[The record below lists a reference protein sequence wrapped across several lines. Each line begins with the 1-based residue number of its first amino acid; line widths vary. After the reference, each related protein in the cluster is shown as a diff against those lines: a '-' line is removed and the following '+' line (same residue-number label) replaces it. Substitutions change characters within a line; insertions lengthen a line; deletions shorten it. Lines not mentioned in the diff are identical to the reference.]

1 MTKLE
6 ELINEFCPDG
16 VEYYSLSELFIQFSG
31 MGGVSNKWADSG
43 NCQFIDYMNAYNNIS
58 IDVTNLPYA
67 TVKNLN
73 QFILRQGDILFTSA
87 SETPDECAY
96 SSVIED
102 EITDGIFMDDHLFGL
117 RIKDEYIKNISPS
130 YLKYAFRSVSFRKQI
145 KKAVRGVTRFYVS
158 KPDFMKLLIPLPP
171 LSIQS
176 EIVHILD
183 SFTLLTAE
191 LTAELTA
198 RQKQYAFYRD
208 YLLDFSNEDVTKKI
222 PDIDCSQV
230 KTLRLDEVAQIY
242 DGTHQTP
249 NYKDS
254 GIPFISVENI
264 KDIYGSKKYIS
275 EEDFNKY
282 KIKPQVNDVFMTR
295 IGSIGDCAILDKQA
309 DLAYYVSLALIR
321 PNTDIVIS
329 KYLKYVIESRFG
341 RKELRKRT
349 LVNAVPI
356 KINKNDIGKIE
367 LPIPPLSVQENI
379 VKILDRFDKLNNDMS
394 EGLPAEIEARKK
406 QYEYYRDTLL
416 SFDDKTCSQIVKV
429 ERERELTR
437 IKAIKWLKLGEIAS
451 IIRGGNFQKKDFV
464 EQGKPCIHYG
474 QIYTRLGTTTS
485 KSITYLNDD
494 VYSKSKKAMPNDIVM
509 AVTSENIEDVC
520 KSTVWLG
527 NEDIAVSGHTAII
540 HPSINSKYLAYYFQ
554 TTMFFKQKRKL
565 AHGTKVIEVTPD
577 KLNDIIIPVPPLE
590 EQERI
595 VSILDRFDKLCN
607 DISEGLPAEIEARQK
622 QYEYYRDK
630 LLTFKEKI
638 VY

>member
-1 MTKLE
+1 MW
-6 ELINEFCPDG
+6 IG
-16 VEYYSLSELFIQFSG
+16 IYS
-31 MGGVSNKWADSG
+31 
-43 NCQFIDYMNAYNNIS
+43 
-58 IDVTNLPYA
+58 
-67 TVKNLN
+67 
-73 QFILRQGDILFTSA
+73 
-87 SETPDECAY
+87 
-96 SSVIED
+96 
-102 EITDGIFMDDHLFGL
+102 
-117 RIKDEYIKNISPS
+117 
-130 YLKYAFRSVSFRKQI
+130 AFRV
-145 KKAVRGVTRFYVS
+145 
-158 KPDFMKLLIPLPP
+158 PLPP

-282 KIKPQVNDVFMTR
+282 KIKPQINDVFMTR

-367 LPIPPLSVQENI
+367 LPLPPLSVQENI

-394 EGLPAEIEARKK
+394 DGLPAEIEARKK

-416 SFDDKTCSQIVKV
+416 SFDDKACSQIVKV

-437 IKAIKWLKLGEIAS
+437 SKAIKWLKLGEIGKVRMCKRILKSQTNAQFGVPFYKIGTFGKKADAYVS
-451 IIRGGNFQKKDFV
+451 NELFNEYKSKYSYPKKGDILISCSGTIGRTVVFNGEPAYFQDSNIV
-464 EQGKPCIHYG
+464 WLENDESVV
-474 QIYTRLGTTTS
+474 LN
-485 KSITYLNDD
+485 TYLKYCYDRQPWRAESGGTIARLYN
-494 VYSKSKKAMPNDIVM
+494 A
-509 AVTSENIEDVC
+509 NIE
-520 KSTVWLG
+520 
-527 NEDIAVSGHTAII
+527 NAV
-540 HPSINSKYLAYYFQ
+540 
-554 TTMFFKQKRKL
+554 
-565 AHGTKVIEVTPD
+565 
-577 KLNDIIIPVPPLE
+577 IPVPPLE

-630 LLTFKEKI
+630 LLTFKMRN
-638 VY
+638 

>member
-208 YLLDFSNEDVTKKI
+208 YLLDFSNEDVIKKI
-222 PDIDCSQV
+222 PDIDCSNV
-230 KTLRLDEVAQIY
+230 EYKRLGEVCNVQSG
-242 DGTHQTP
+242 GTPSKKESEYWNGGT
-249 NYKDS
+249 
-254 GIPFISVENI
+254 IPWLASTVCKNKKSVEEVTN
-264 KDIYGSKKYIS
+264 YITEKGLKNS
-275 EEDFNKY
+275 SAKMMKENTTL
-282 KIKPQVNDVFMTR
+282 I
-295 IGSIGDCAILDKQA
+295 
-309 DLAYYVSLALIR
+309 ALVGA
-321 PNTDIVIS
+321 T
-329 KYLKYVIESRFG
+329 
-341 RKELRKRT
+341 
-349 LVNAVPI
+349 
-356 KINKNDIGKIE
+356 IGKIAF
-367 LPIPPLSVQENI
+367 LPFEASINQNVAGLFPIDENIINADYLFYACSTLYSKFQNLGNGKLAMANMSFVRNLVIPVPPLSVQENI

-416 SFDDKTCSQIVKV
+416 SFDDKACSQIVKV
-429 ERERELTR
+429 ERERE
-437 IKAIKWLKLGEIAS
+437 S
-451 IIRGGNFQKKDFV
+451 
-464 EQGKPCIHYG
+464 
-474 QIYTRLGTTTS
+474 
-485 KSITYLNDD
+485 
-494 VYSKSKKAMPNDIVM
+494 
-509 AVTSENIEDVC
+509 
-520 KSTVWLG
+520 
-527 NEDIAVSGHTAII
+527 
-540 HPSINSKYLAYYFQ
+540 
-554 TTMFFKQKRKL
+554 
-565 AHGTKVIEVTPD
+565 
-577 KLNDIIIPVPPLE
+577 
-590 EQERI
+590 
-595 VSILDRFDKLCN
+595 
-607 DISEGLPAEIEARQK
+607 
-622 QYEYYRDK
+622 
-630 LLTFKEKI
+630 
-638 VY
+638 

>member
-6 ELINEFCPDG
+6 ELINELCPDG
-16 VEYYSLSELFIQFSG
+16 VEYKTVGEVCTIKKGAQLNKDKLKDNGLYPVINGGVNPSGYWDEYNFNANLITISQGGASAGYVNFMTTPFWAGAHCYVIEKCEKCLNYTYLYHFIKMHQRTFMQCQYGAGIPSLSLKSI
-31 MGGVSNKWADSG
+31 
-43 NCQFIDYMNAYNNIS
+43 NAIS
-58 IDVTNLPYA
+58 
-67 TVKNLN
+67 
-73 QFILRQGDILFTSA
+73 
-87 SETPDECAY
+87 
-96 SSVIED
+96 
-102 EITDGIFMDDHLFGL
+102 
-117 RIKDEYIKNISPS
+117 
-130 YLKYAFRSVSFRKQI
+130 
-145 KKAVRGVTRFYVS
+145 
-158 KPDFMKLLIPLPP
+158 IPLPP

-282 KIKPQVNDVFMTR
+282 KIKPQINDVFMTR

-416 SFDDKTCSQIVKV
+416 SFDDKACSQIVKV
-429 ERERELTR
+429 ERE
-437 IKAIKWLKLGEIAS
+437 S
-451 IIRGGNFQKKDFV
+451 
-464 EQGKPCIHYG
+464 
-474 QIYTRLGTTTS
+474 
-485 KSITYLNDD
+485 
-494 VYSKSKKAMPNDIVM
+494 
-509 AVTSENIEDVC
+509 
-520 KSTVWLG
+520 
-527 NEDIAVSGHTAII
+527 
-540 HPSINSKYLAYYFQ
+540 
-554 TTMFFKQKRKL
+554 
-565 AHGTKVIEVTPD
+565 
-577 KLNDIIIPVPPLE
+577 
-590 EQERI
+590 
-595 VSILDRFDKLCN
+595 
-607 DISEGLPAEIEARQK
+607 
-622 QYEYYRDK
+622 
-630 LLTFKEKI
+630 
-638 VY
+638 

>member
-6 ELINEFCPDG
+6 ELINELCPNG
-16 VEYYSLSELFIQFSG
+16 VEYKKIG
-31 MGGVSNKWADSG
+31 
-43 NCQFIDYMNAYNNIS
+43 
-58 IDVTNLPYA
+58 DVCD
-67 TVKNLN
+67 
-73 QFILRQGDILFTSA
+73 ILRGKRLTKKELSDEGKYPVLHGGSSPMGYYNEYNRKANTTVVVNTGNAGSVFFYDKEFWSSDACFSIYPKDCLRDKFIFFFLSSNEHKLKSRIRYGAMPTIDSLA
-87 SETPDECAY
+87 VETIKIPVPPLE
-96 SSVIED
+96 VQD
-102 EITDGIFMDDHLFGL
+102 EIV
-117 RIKDEYIKNISPS
+117 K
-130 YLKYAFRSVSFRKQI
+130 
-145 KKAVRGVTRFYVS
+145 
-158 KPDFMKLLIPLPP
+158 
-171 LSIQS
+171 
-176 EIVHILD
+176 ILD
-183 SFTLLTAE
+183 NFTLLTAE

-222 PDIDCSQV
+222 PDIDCSNVEYKRLGDIALVTKLAGYEFTKYVTYSDNGNIIALRGLNV
-230 KTLRLDEVAQIY
+230 KNGQLVLDDV
-242 DGTHQTP
+242 
-249 NYKDS
+249 
-254 GIPFISVENI
+254 
-264 KDIYGSKKYIS
+264 KYIDNS
-275 EEDFNKY
+275 DLSKLNRSKLVTGDMLFTY
-282 KIKPQVNDVFMTR
+282 VGTIGQV
-295 IGSIGDCAILDKQA
+295 
-309 DLAYYVSLALIR
+309 ALIDKNDR
-321 PNTDIVIS
+321 FYLAPNVAMIRLNDKERILP
-329 KYLKYVIESRFG
+329 KYLMHFFQTN
-341 RKELRKRT
+341 LFW
-349 LVNAVPI
+349 NNQ
-356 KINKNDIGKIE
+356 INKLLQSSSMKNIPMEKIRKFVI
-367 LPIPPLSVQENI
+367 PVPPLSVQENI

-394 EGLPAEIEARKK
+394 KGLPAEIEARKK

-416 SFDDKTCSQIVKV
+416 SFDDKACSQIVKV

-437 IKAIKWLKLGEIAS
+437 TKAIKWLKLGEIAS

-527 NEDIAVSGHTAII
+527 NEDLAVSGHTAII

-630 LLTFKEKI
+630 LLTFKI
-638 VY
+638 RNA

>member
-6 ELINEFCPDG
+6 ELINELCPDG
-16 VEYYSLSELFIQFSG
+16 VEYKTVGEVCTIKKGAQLNKDKLKDNGLYPVVNGGVNPSGYWDEYNFNANLITISQGGASAGYVNFMTTPFWAGAHCYVIEKCEKCLNYTYLYHFIKMHQKTFMQCQYGAGIPSLSLKSI
-31 MGGVSNKWADSG
+31 
-43 NCQFIDYMNAYNNIS
+43 NAIS
-58 IDVTNLPYA
+58 
-67 TVKNLN
+67 
-73 QFILRQGDILFTSA
+73 
-87 SETPDECAY
+87 
-96 SSVIED
+96 
-102 EITDGIFMDDHLFGL
+102 
-117 RIKDEYIKNISPS
+117 
-130 YLKYAFRSVSFRKQI
+130 
-145 KKAVRGVTRFYVS
+145 
-158 KPDFMKLLIPLPP
+158 IPLPP

-222 PDIDCSQV
+222 PDIDCSEV

-282 KIKPQVNDVFMTR
+282 KIKPQINDVFMTR
-295 IGSIGDCAILDKQA
+295 IGSIGDCAIFDKQA

-394 EGLPAEIEARKK
+394 EGLPAEIEARQK

-416 SFDDKTCSQIVKV
+416 SFDDKACSQIVKV
-429 ERERELTR
+429 ERERERANT
-437 IKAIKWLKLGEIAS
+437 
-451 IIRGGNFQKKDFV
+451 
-464 EQGKPCIHYG
+464 H
-474 QIYTRLGTTTS
+474 
-485 KSITYLNDD
+485 
-494 VYSKSKKAMPNDIVM
+494 
-509 AVTSENIEDVC
+509 
-520 KSTVWLG
+520 
-527 NEDIAVSGHTAII
+527 
-540 HPSINSKYLAYYFQ
+540 
-554 TTMFFKQKRKL
+554 
-565 AHGTKVIEVTPD
+565 
-577 KLNDIIIPVPPLE
+577 
-590 EQERI
+590 
-595 VSILDRFDKLCN
+595 
-607 DISEGLPAEIEARQK
+607 
-622 QYEYYRDK
+622 
-630 LLTFKEKI
+630 
-638 VY
+638 

>member
-6 ELINEFCPDG
+6 ELINELCPDG

-222 PDIDCSQV
+222 PDIDCSNV
-230 KTLRLDEVAQIY
+230 EYKRLGD
-242 DGTHQTP
+242 
-249 NYKDS
+249 
-254 GIPFISVENI
+254 ISN
-264 KDIYGSKKYIS
+264 
-275 EEDFNKY
+275 
-282 KIKPQVNDVFMTR
+282 
-295 IGSIGDCAILDKQA
+295 
-309 DLAYYVSLALIR
+309 
-321 PNTDIVIS
+321 
-329 KYLKYVIESRFG
+329 
-341 RKELRKRT
+341 
-349 LVNAVPI
+349 
-356 KINKNDIGKIE
+356 
-367 LPIPPLSVQENI
+367 
-379 VKILDRFDKLNNDMS
+379 
-394 EGLPAEIEARKK
+394 
-406 QYEYYRDTLL
+406 
-416 SFDDKTCSQIVKV
+416 
-429 ERERELTR
+429 
-437 IKAIKWLKLGEIAS
+437 

-494 VYSKSKKAMPNDIVM
+494 VYSKSKKAMPNDIIM

-520 KSTVWLG
+520 KCTVWFG
-527 NEDIAVSGHTAII
+527 NKDVAVSGHTAII
-540 HPSINSKYLAYYFQ
+540 HPSINSKYLGYYFQ
-554 TTMFFKQKRKL
+554 TKMFFKQKKKL

-577 KLNDIIIPVPPLE
+577 KLNDILIPVPSLSVQENIVKILDRFDKLNNDMSEGLPAEIEARKKQYEYYRDTLLSFDDKACSQIVKVERERELTRIKAIKWLKLSDIVTIERGKRVVRNDLSQEIGYPVYQNALKPLGYYTDKNRNANSVFVIGAGAAGEIGYSYVDYWAADDCFTFVCDDKLNQRYLYFLLMSKQAYLKNNVRKSSIPRLPRIALENMEIPVPPLK

-630 LLTFKEKI
+630 LLTFKMRN
-638 VY
+638 